1 MVQRKQTNTPYPKYW
16 RLRQRGQS
24 FYITYRVPSTVLAL
38 WGNKKEVLL
47 GKGKTKAAAEK
58 AAYELWARKIQAGTT
73 PFTMGDLFDKYLAE
87 VVPDK
92 AKKTQD
98 SNKRSIKRLRA
109 TCADIPVTAYE
120 TYMAFQYKEACGKS
134 ISEKIANLDLE
145 VLSHCFSKAFE
156 WGVPIQEHPMKGKV
170 TKFSRP
176 PRDRYVEDWEL
187 AEFMKVA
194 NPMLQVYI
202 PLKIATGKDQSMLLD
217 IKLADIKED
226 GLHFPKRK
234 KIQASANA
242 KASVMPFYDAE
253 GNSTGLKELIDNIMA
268 WRAKHLKIGS
278 LHLFA
283 TRQGKPYYDGENNSA
298 FKSMWQRAMKKALED
313 TELEEKFTEHDLCS
327 KTASDVE
334 TVEEAARLR
343 GHTNTKTTQQ
353 TYRVKPEVVMPFK
366 KKG

>member
-1 MVQRKQTNTPYPKYW
+1 MAQRSTSNRRYPKYW
-16 RLRQRGQS
+16 RLRQRGNVY
-24 FYITYRVPSTVLAL
+24 YITYRVPAVIRAL
-38 WGNKKEVLL
+38 WGNKREVLL
-47 GKGKTKAAAEK
+47 GKGTTQGEAEK
-58 AAYELWARKIQAGTT
+58 NAYELWARKIHSGVT

-87 VVPDK
+87 VVPGK
-92 AKKTQD
+92 SEKSQT
-98 SNKRSIKRLRA
+98 SNKDSIKRLRS

-134 ISEKIANLDLE
+134 KSEKIANLDLE

-156 WGVPIQEHPMKGKV
+156 WGVPLQFHPMKGKV
-170 TKFSRP
+170 TKFPRL

-187 AEFMKVA
+187 AEFMSVA

-202 PLKIATGKDQSMLLD
+202 PLKLATGKDQSIILD

-226 GLHFPKRK
+226 GLAFPKRK
-234 KIQASANA
+234 KIKASANA
-242 KASVMPFYDAE
+242 KASFMPFFDKFGE
-253 GNSTGLKELIDNIMA
+253 TTELKELIDAVMA

-283 TRQGKPYYDGENNSA
+283 TSQGKPYYDSLNNSA
-298 FKSMWQRAMKKALED
+298 FKSMWQRAMKKALD
-313 TELEEKFTEHDLCS
+313 QTKLEEKFTEHDLCS

-334 TVEEAARLR
+334 TLEQAAKLR

-353 TYRVKPEVVMPFK
+353 VYRVKPEIVLPFTK
-366 KKG
+366 KT